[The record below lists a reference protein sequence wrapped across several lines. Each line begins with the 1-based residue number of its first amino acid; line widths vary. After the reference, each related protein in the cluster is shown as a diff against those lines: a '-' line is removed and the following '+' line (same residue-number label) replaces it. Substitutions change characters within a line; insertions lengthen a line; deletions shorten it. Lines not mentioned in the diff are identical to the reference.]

1 MIEHLKSGMTAG
13 TKLAAVDGMIRIAF
27 ELFRQ
32 AHLDE
37 ARASVAHDF
46 GVAFHYANERA
57 AAGRTQSANA
67 RLPGGDAGNEIFIG
81 YETDELLLRT
91 ATGFKGGYGAR
102 ESRNFEE
109 VTPLHLR

>member
-27 ELFRQ
+27 ELFRH

-46 GVAFHYANERA
+46 GVAFHYPNEGA

-102 ESRNFEE
+102 EGRNFEKI
-109 VTPLHLR
+109 TPLHLR